1 MQVVAFGQSKGGVG
15 KSTICINLAVE
26 LPNAAIIDLDE
37 QKTVMKWRGRR
48 DALDL
53 PAPRA
58 VFGDI
63 GMLPDLL
70 TWLDTAGI
78 EIVLLDC
85 PGRRSPLVNEA
96 IRLSDLVIVPS
107 RPRDIDIEAS
117 GETIAVAQRLRKPY
131 MFLIN
136 SAGPGPR
143 AANFTQDLKEHGH
156 PVVPVVIGERVSY
169 ADAVADGRGVR
180 ELGDSKARLEMETL
194 AKWLMQTLSNQP
206 IGSPNV

>member
-1 MQVVAFGQSKGGVG
+1 MQIVAFGQSKGGVG
-15 KSTICINLAVE
+15 KSTIAVNLAVE

-58 VFGDI
+58 VFGDL
-63 GMLPDLL
+63 GTLPGLL
-70 TWLDTAGI
+70 TWLATAGV
-78 EIVLLDC
+78 EIALLDC

-96 IRLSDLVIVPS
+96 IRLANLVIVPS

-117 GETIAVAQRLRKPY
+117 GETIAVAQRLGKPY
-131 MFLIN
+131 AFLIN

-143 AANFTQDLKEHGH
+143 AANFTQALKEHGH
-156 PVVPVVIGERVSY
+156 SVVTAVIGERVAY
-169 ADAVADGRGVR
+169 ADAMADGRGVS
-180 ELGDSKARLEMETL
+180 ELNDVKAQGEIKAL
-194 AKWLMQTLSNQP
+194 AEWLLQTLNN
-206 IGSPNV
+206 GVFNV

>member
-15 KSTICINLAVE
+15 KSTVCINLAVE

-37 QKTVMKWRGRR
+37 QKTVMKWRSRR

-58 VFGDI
+58 VFGDLET
-63 GMLPDLL
+63 LPRLL
-70 TWLDTAGI
+70 TWLANAGV
-78 EIVLLDC
+78 EIALLDC

-96 IRLSDLVIVPS
+96 IRLADLVIVPS

-117 GETIAVAQRLRKPY
+117 GETIAVAQRLGKPY
-131 MFLIN
+131 AFLIN
-136 SAGPGPR
+136 SAAPGPR

-156 PVVPVVIGERVSY
+156 SVAPIVIGERIAY

-180 ELGDSKARLEMETL
+180 ELGDGKARLEMEAL
-194 AKWLMQTLSNQP
+194 AKWLMQTLNK
-206 IGSPNV
+206 GARNV